1 MLVEL
6 KSSNMDKFTFVG
18 NSDVNAIETLY
29 EQFLQD
35 PTQVDESWQQ
45 FFSGFDFARANFET
59 DVPDN
64 VLKEFKVLE
73 LISAYRKCGHLFTN
87 TNPVRERRKYS
98 PTMDIENFGLEKSD
112 LESVYQA
119 GSQVG
124 IGAAKLKDIVAH
136 LEATYCE
143 SIGVEY
149 TYIRKPEEVEWLRD
163 KIESGKNRTNFSVPQ
178 KQQILK
184 KLNQAVVFEQFLDK
198 KYVGQ
203 KRFSL
208 QGAEVLIPALDSVV
222 ERGAALGVDEFIFGM
237 AHRGRLNV
245 LANIF
250 YKTYKEIFAEFES
263 KDFADEELSFD
274 GDVKYHLGYTC
285 DIKTDTGKDIKMTL
299 APNPSHLEAV
309 DPVVGGI
316 ARAKLDK
323 EYGNDGTKVCP
334 VLIHGDAAI
343 AGQGV
348 VYEVIQMAQ
357 LKGYKTGGTIH
368 IVINNQI
375 GFTTNYKDAR
385 SSTYCTD
392 IGKVTLSPVF
402 HVNGDDAEALAHA
415 VNLAMEY
422 RQKYGKDVFIDL
434 LCYRKHGHNEGDEPR
449 YTQPLLYKAI
459 SKHPDPR
466 KIYVDKLMKEGVLEQ
481 QMAKAMEQE
490 FQDELQ
496 ARILESKEI
505 EKATVTS
512 FLESYWK
519 DFRTGT
525 KADFEKSPETGVS
538 KTTLSKV
545 AKALYTEPEGLN
557 FIKKISKEFSK
568 RKAMYT
574 ENDKLDWGMA
584 ELLAY
589 GSMIM
594 DGNTVR
600 FTGQDVQRGTFS
612 HRHAVLKTEDNET
625 KYIPLNNIDPKQPG
639 KIWIYNSLLSEYG
652 VLGYEYGYSLTNP
665 NSLTIWEAQ
674 FGDFNN
680 GAQIMFDQFI
690 SAGEDKW
697 KTQSGLVM
705 LLPHG
710 YEGMGAEHSSARLE
724 RFLQLCAGLNLQIVN
739 CTTPANFFHVL
750 RRQMARDFR
759 KPLVVFTPKKLL
771 RFPACTSSVAELTK
785 GSFQEVLDD
794 PIGKA
799 AKVEKVMFMSGK
811 MYYEILEQKKTYGD
825 FENIALVRLEQL
837 SPLPVHQIKEVLK
850 KYNKAKEYFWVQ
862 EEPENMGAWSFMVR
876 KFPDVKLNY
885 IGCDESS
892 AAAAGSVK
900 RHERRITRVYDA
912 IFAQAKITKAAVEA

>member
-1 MLVEL
+1 
-6 KSSNMDKFTFVG
+6 MDKFTFVG

-35 PTQVDESWQQ
+35 PKQIDESWQQ
-45 FFSGFDFARANFET
+45 FFSGFDFAKANFEEGE
-59 DVPDN
+59 VPDN

-73 LISAYRKCGHLFTN
+73 LIESYRKCGHLFTN

-112 LESVYQA
+112 LETVFTA
-119 GSQVG
+119 GSQIG
-124 IGAAKLKDIVAH
+124 LGAAKLKDIVAH
-136 LEATYCE
+136 LEAIYCE

-149 TYIRKPEEVEWLRD
+149 TYIRKPDEVAWLKD
-163 KIESGKNRTNFSVPQ
+163 KIEGTRNKTNFSVLQ

-208 QGAEVLIPALDSVV
+208 QGAETLIPSLDSII
-222 ERGAALGVDEFIFGM
+222 ERGSELGVDEFILGM

-263 KDFADEELSFD
+263 KDFEDEELGFD

-285 DIKTDTGKDIKMTL
+285 NIKTDAGKDIKMTL

-309 DPVVGGI
+309 APVVGGI

-323 EYGNDGTKVCP
+323 TYKNDGKKVCP
-334 VLIHGDAAI
+334 VIIHGDAAI
-343 AGQGV
+343 AGQGL
-348 VYEVIQMAQ
+348 VYEVLQMAQ
-357 LKGYKTGGTIH
+357 LKGYKTGGSIH
-368 IVINNQI
+368 IVINNQV
-375 GFTTNYKDAR
+375 GFTTNYRDAR

-402 HVNGDDAEALAHA
+402 HVNGDDAEALAHTI
-415 VNLAMEY
+415 NLAMEY

-459 SKHPDPR
+459 AKHPDPR
-466 KIYVDKLMKEGVLEQ
+466 KIYVDKLMQEGLLEQ
-481 QMAKAMEQE
+481 QMAKSMEKE

-505 EKATVTS
+505 TKSTVTS
-512 FLESYWK
+512 FLEEYWK
-519 DFRTGT
+519 DFRYGT
-525 KADFEKSPETGVS
+525 AKDFEVSPNTGVS
-538 KTTLSKV
+538 KNKLDKV
-545 AKALYTEPEGLN
+545 AKAIYTEPKDFK
-557 FIKKISKEFSK
+557 FIKKISKEFKK
-568 RKAMYT
+568 REVMYT
-574 ENDKLDWGMA
+574 ESDKLDWGTA

-594 DGNTVR
+594 DGNTIR

-625 KYIPLNNIDPKQPG
+625 KYIPINNIDENQPG

-680 GAQIMFDQFI
+680 GAQIMIDQFI
-690 SAGEDKW
+690 APGEDKW

-724 RFLQLCAGLNLQIVN
+724 RFLQLCAGLNMQIVN
-739 CTTPANFFHVL
+739 CTTPANFFHVM

-759 KPLVVFTPKKLL
+759 KPLIVFTPKKLL
-771 RFPACTSSVAELTK
+771 RYPACVSSVADLTT

-794 PIGKA
+794 PEA
-799 AKVEKVMFMSGK
+799 NAEKVNKVMFMSGK
-811 MYYEILEQKKTYGD
+811 MYYEILDQQKTHGTYD
-825 FENIALVRLEQL
+825 NIALVRLEQMN
-837 SPLPVHQIKEVLK
+837 PVPVKQIKEVLK
-850 KYNKAKEYFWVQ
+850 KYNKATDYFWVQ
-862 EEPENMGAWSFMVR
+862 EEPENMGAWSFMAR

-885 IGCDESS
+885 IGRKESS
-892 AAAAGSVK
+892 APAAGSFK
-900 RHERRITRVYDA
+900 RHEKRINKVYDA
-912 IFAQAKITKAAVEA
+912 VFAQANIINIPAEA

>member
-1 MLVEL
+1 
-6 KSSNMDKFTFVG
+6 MDKFTFVG
-18 NSDVNAIETLY
+18 NSDVNAIESLY
-29 EQFLQD
+29 DQFLQD

-45 FFSGFDFARANFET
+45 FFSGFDFARANFEGE
-59 DVPDN
+59 VPDN

-73 LISAYRKCGHLFTN
+73 LIESYRKCGHLFTD

-98 PTMDIENFGLEKSD
+98 PTMDIENFDLQKSD
-112 LESVYQA
+112 LETVFTA
-119 GSQVG
+119 GNQVG
-124 IGAAKLKDIVAH
+124 IGAAKLKDIIAH
-136 LEATYCE
+136 LEAIYCE

-149 TYIRKPEEVEWLRD
+149 TYIRRPEEVAWLRE
-163 KIESGKNRTNFSVPQ
+163 KIEGTKNRTIFSIPQ

-203 KRFSL
+203 KLFSL
-208 QGAEVLIPALDSVV
+208 QGAETLIPALDSVI
-222 ERGAALGVDEFIFGM
+222 EKGAELGADEFIIGM

-250 YKTYKEIFAEFES
+250 YKTYKEIFSEFES
-263 KDFADEELSFD
+263 KDFEDEDLGFD

-285 DIKTDTGKDIKMTL
+285 DIKTDAGKAIKMTL
-299 APNPSHLEAV
+299 SPNPSHLEAV
-309 DPVVGGI
+309 APVVGGI

-323 EYGNDGTKVCP
+323 TYKGDGTKVCP
-334 VLIHGDAAI
+334 VIIHGDAAV
-343 AGQGV
+343 AGQGI
-348 VYEVIQMAQ
+348 VYELLQMAQ

-368 IVINNQI
+368 IVINNQV

-392 IGKVTLSPVF
+392 IGKVTLCPVF
-402 HVNGDDAEALAHA
+402 HVNGDDAEALAHTI
-415 VNLAMEY
+415 NLAMEY

-459 SKHPDPR
+459 ANHPDPR
-466 KIYVDKLMKEGVLEQ
+466 KIYVEKLMQEGVLEQ
-481 QMAKAMEQE
+481 QMAKSMEKE

-496 ARILESKEI
+496 SRILESKEI
-505 EKATVTS
+505 KKSKVTS
-512 FLESYWK
+512 FLEEYWE
-519 DFRTGT
+519 DFRYGT
-525 KADFEKSPETGVS
+525 ALDFEKSPETGVA
-538 KTTLSKV
+538 KTELAKV
-545 AKALYTEPEGLN
+545 AKAIYTEPKGLN
-557 FIKKISKEFSK
+557 FIKKISKEFKK
-568 RKAMYT
+568 RETMFT
-574 ENDKLDWGMA
+574 ESDKLDWGMA

-589 GSMIM
+589 GTMIM
-594 DGNTVR
+594 DGNTIR

-625 KYIPLNNIDPKQPG
+625 KYIPLNNIDKEQPG

-680 GAQIMFDQFI
+680 GAQIMIDQFI
-690 SAGEDKW
+690 APGEDKW

-739 CTTPANFFHVL
+739 CTTPANFFHVM

-759 KPLVVFTPKKLL
+759 KPLIVFTPKKLL
-771 RFPACTSSVAELTK
+771 RYPACVSSVAELTS

-794 PIGKA
+794 PSAKA
-799 AKVEKVMFMSGK
+799 SKVEKVMFMSGK
-811 MYYEILEQKKTYGD
+811 MYYEILDQQKTYGEYD
-825 FENIALVRLEQL
+825 NIALVRLEQMN
-837 SPLPVHQIKEVLK
+837 PLPVKQIQAVLK
-850 KYNKAKEYFWVQ
+850 KYNNAKDHFWVQ
-862 EEPENMGAWSFMVR
+862 EEPENMGAWGFMAM
-876 KFPDVKLNY
+876 KFPDVKLKY
-885 IGCDESS
+885 IGRAESS
-892 AAAAGSVK
+892 APAAGSFK
-900 RHERRITRVYDA
+900 RHERRINKVYDA
-912 IFAQAKITKAAVEA
+912 IFAEAKIIKATVEA

>member
-1 MLVEL
+1 
-6 KSSNMDKFTFVG
+6 MDKFTFVG
-18 NSDVNAIETLY
+18 NGDVNAVESLY
-29 EQFLQD
+29 EQFLSD
-35 PTQVDESWQQ
+35 PNQVDETWQQ
-45 FFSGFDFARANFET
+45 FFAGFDFAKANY
-59 DVPDN
+59 DVEGDLPEN
-64 VLKEFKVLE
+64 VLKEFKVIE
-73 LISAYRKCGHLFTN
+73 MIEAYRKCGHLFTE
-87 TNPVRERRKYS
+87 TNPVRVRRKYT
-98 PTMDIENFGLEKSD
+98 PTLDLENFGLEKSD
-112 LESVYQA
+112 LELQFQA
-119 GSQVG
+119 GSRIG
-124 IGAAKLKDIVAH
+124 IGTAKLKDILAH
-136 LEATYCE
+136 LDATYCE

-149 TYIRKPEEVEWLRD
+149 TYIRKPEEVEWLQS
-163 KIESGKNRTNFSVPQ
+163 KIETGQNRTKFTVDQ

-208 QGAEVLIPALDSVV
+208 QGAEILIPALDSVV
-222 ERGAALGVDEFIFGM
+222 ETGAKLGVDEFIFGM

-250 YKTYKEIFAEFES
+250 YKTYKEIFSEIEGRDFE
-263 KDFADEELSFD
+263 DEDLGFD

-285 DIKTDTGKDIKMTL
+285 DIKTDSGKDIKMTL

-323 EYGNDGTKVCP
+323 EYANENTKVCP

-343 AGQGV
+343 AGQGI
-348 VYEVIQMAQ
+348 VYEYLQMAQ

-368 IVINNQI
+368 IVINNQV
-375 GFTTNYKDAR
+375 GFTTNYRDGR

-402 HVNGDDAEALAHA
+402 HVNGDDAEALAHTI
-415 VNLAMEY
+415 NLAMEY
-422 RQKYGKDVFIDL
+422 RQRYGKDVFIDL

-459 SKHPDPR
+459 AKHPDPR
-466 KIYVDKLMKEGVLEQ
+466 KIYVDKLMSEGVVEQ
-481 QMAKAMEQE
+481 QMAKKMEKE

-505 EKATVTS
+505 KKAKVTS
-512 FLESYWK
+512 FLEDYWK
-519 DFRTGT
+519 DFRSATE
-525 KADFEKSPETGVS
+525 ADFEKSPATGVN
-538 KTTLSKV
+538 KKELLKV
-545 AKALYTEPEGLN
+545 AKAIYTQPEDLN
-557 FIKKISKEFSK
+557 FIRKIQKEFAK
-568 RKAMYT
+568 RKAMIEDT
-574 ENDKLDWGMA
+574 NKLDWGMA

-589 GSMIM
+589 GSLINE
-594 DGNTVR
+594 GNTVR

-625 KYIPLNNIDPKQPG
+625 KYIPLNNIPSNKGG

-680 GAQIMFDQFI
+680 GAQIMIDQFI
-690 SAGEDKW
+690 AAGEDKW

-739 CTTPANFFHVL
+739 ATTPANFFHVL
-750 RRQMARDFR
+750 RRQMVRDFR
-759 KPLVVFTPKKLL
+759 KPLIAFTPKKLL
-771 RFPACTSSVAELTK
+771 RFPACVSSFEEFTK
-785 GSFQEVLDD
+785 GSFQEVIDD
-794 PIGKA
+794 PQNKDPQNVDTI
-799 AKVEKVMFMSGK
+799 MFTSGK
-811 MYYEILEQKKTYGD
+811 MYYEILDQQKNYSELD
-825 FENIALVRLEQL
+825 NVALVRIEQI
-837 SPLPVHQIKEVLK
+837 SPLPVKQIKGILK
-850 KYNKAKEYFWVQ
+850 KYAGAKDYFWVQ
-862 EEPENMGAWSFMVR
+862 EEPENMGAWGYMLR
-876 KFPDVKLNY
+876 KFPDVKLEY
-885 IGCDESS
+885 IGRRESS
-892 AAAAGSVK
+892 APAAGSFK
-900 RHERRITRVYDA
+900 RHEIRVNKVYEQ
-912 IFAQAKITKAAVEA
+912 IFSHAKPLVTK

>member
-1 MLVEL
+1 
-6 KSSNMDKFTFVG
+6 MDKFTFVG
-18 NSDVNAIETLY
+18 NADVNAVSALY

-35 PTQVDESWQQ
+35 PNQVDETWQQ
-45 FFSGFDFARANFET
+45 FFAGFDFAKENFDS
-59 DVPDN
+59 DVPEN

-73 LISAYRKCGHLFTN
+73 LIGSYRKCGHLFTD

-98 PTMDIENFGLEKSD
+98 PTMDIENFGLEKTD

-119 GSQVG
+119 GSQIG
-124 IGAAKLKDIVAH
+124 IGAAKLKDIIAH
-136 LEATYCE
+136 LEAIYCE

-149 TYIRKPEEVEWLRD
+149 TYIRKPEEVEWLRG
-163 KIESGKNRTNFSVPQ
+163 KIESGKNRTQFSLPQ

-208 QGAEVLIPALDSVV
+208 QGAEVLIPALDSIV
-222 ERGAALGVDEFIFGM
+222 EKGAELGVDEFIFGM

-250 YKTYKEIFAEFES
+250 YKTYKEIFSEIEG
-263 KDFADEELSFD
+263 KDFEDEPLGFD

-285 DIKTDTGKDIKMTL
+285 GIKTDAGKDIKMTL

-309 DPVVGGI
+309 DPVVLGI

-323 EYGNDGTKVCP
+323 EYANDGKKVCP
-334 VLIHGDAAI
+334 VMIHGDAAI
-343 AGQGV
+343 AGQGI

-368 IVINNQI
+368 IVINNQV
-375 GFTTNYKDAR
+375 GFTTNYRDAR

-402 HVNGDDAEALAHA
+402 HVNGDDAEALAHTI
-415 VNLAMEY
+415 NLAMEY

-466 KIYVDKLMKEGVLEQ
+466 KIYVEKLMSEGVLEQ
-481 QMAKAMEQE
+481 QMAKEMEKE

-496 ARILESKEI
+496 ARILESKQI
-505 EKATVTS
+505 TKATVTS
-512 FLESYWK
+512 FLKEYWEDYRYGTDE
-519 DFRTGT
+519 DFI
-525 KADFEKSPETGVS
+525 KSPETGVA
-538 KTTLSKV
+538 KEALLKV
-545 AKALYTEPEGLN
+545 AKAIYTQPKDLK
-557 FIKKISKEFSK
+557 FIRKVEKEFAK
-568 RKAMYT
+568 REAMIT
-574 ENDKLDWGMA
+574 DSNKLDWGMA

-589 GSMIM
+589 GTLINE
-594 DGNTVR
+594 GNTIR

-612 HRHAVLKTEDNET
+612 HRHAVLKTENDET
-625 KYIPLNNIDPKQPG
+625 KYIPLNNIPSDKGG

-665 NSLTIWEAQ
+665 NALTIWEAQ

-680 GAQIMFDQFI
+680 GAQIMIDQFI
-690 SAGEDKW
+690 VAGEDKW

-705 LLPHG
+705 LMPHG
-710 YEGMGAEHSSARLE
+710 YEGQGAEHSSARLE
-724 RFLQLCAGLNLQIVN
+724 RFLQLSAGSNIQIVN
-739 CTTPANFFHVL
+739 CTTPANFYHVL
-750 RRQMARDFR
+750 RRQMVRDFR
-759 KPLVVFTPKKLL
+759 KPLMVFTPKKLL
-771 RFPACTSSVAELTK
+771 RYPACVSTIEDLTE
-785 GSFQEVLDD
+785 GSFQEVIDD
-794 PIGKA
+794 PENKDVKNIDT
-799 AKVEKVMFMSGK
+799 VMFMSGK
-811 MYYEILEQKKTYGD
+811 MYYEILAEQ
-825 FENIALVRLEQL
+825 ENYSSMDNVALVRIEQMN
-837 SPLPVHQIKEVLK
+837 PLPVTQINEVLK
-850 KYNKAKEYFWVQ
+850 KYNKAEKHFWVQ
-862 EEPENMGAWSFMVR
+862 EEPENMGAWGFMLR
-876 KFPDVKLNY
+876 KFPVRLDY
-885 IGCDESS
+885 IGRLESS
-892 AAAAGSVK
+892 APAAGSKK
-900 RHERRITRVYDA
+900 RHEKRLKILWDQV
-912 IFAQAKITKAAVEA
+912 FAHAKSAVAK

>member
-1 MLVEL
+1 
-6 KSSNMDKFTFVG
+6 MDKFTFVG
-18 NSDVNAIETLY
+18 NADVNAVSALY

-35 PTQVDESWQQ
+35 PNQVDETWQQ
-45 FFSGFDFARANFET
+45 FFAGFDFAKENFDS
-59 DVPDN
+59 DVPEN

-73 LISAYRKCGHLFTN
+73 LIGAYRKCGHLFTD

-98 PTMDIENFGLEKSD
+98 PTMDIENFGLEKTD

-119 GSQVG
+119 GSQIGV
-124 IGAAKLKDIVAH
+124 GAAKLKDIIAH
-136 LEATYCE
+136 LEAIYCE

-149 TYIRKPEEVEWLRD
+149 TYIRKPEEVEWLRG
-163 KIESGKNRTNFSVPQ
+163 KIESGKNRTQFSLSQ

-208 QGAEVLIPALDSVV
+208 QGAEVLIPALDSIV
-222 ERGAALGVDEFIFGM
+222 EKGAELGVDEFIFGM

-250 YKTYKEIFAEFES
+250 YKTYKEIFAEFAS
-263 KDFADEELSFD
+263 KDFEDEDLGFD

-285 DIKTDTGKDIKMTL
+285 DIKTDAGKDIKMTL

-334 VLIHGDAAI
+334 VMIHGDAAI
-343 AGQGV
+343 AGQGI

-368 IVINNQI
+368 IVINNQV
-375 GFTTNYKDAR
+375 GFTTNYRDAR

-402 HVNGDDAEALAHA
+402 HVNGDDAEALAHTI
-415 VNLAMEY
+415 NLAMEY
-422 RQKYGKDVFIDL
+422 RQRYGKDVFIDL
-434 LCYRKHGHNEGDEPR
+434 LCYRKHCHNEGDEPR
-449 YTQPLLYKAI
+449 YTQPLMYKAI
-459 SKHPDPR
+459 ANHPDPR
-466 KIYVDKLMKEGVLEQ
+466 KIYVDKLMQEGVLEQ
-481 QMAKAMEQE
+481 QLAKSMEKE

-505 EKATVTS
+505 EKSKVTS

-519 DFRTGT
+519 DFRHGT
-525 KADFEKSPETGVS
+525 AADFDQSPETGVS
-538 KTTLSKV
+538 RDELSKV
-545 AKALYTEPEGLN
+545 AEALYTQPEGLK
-557 FIKKISKEFSK
+557 FIKKITKEFDK
-568 RKAMYT
+568 RKGMFVT
-574 ENDKLDWGMA
+574 TDKLDWGMA

-589 GSMIM
+589 GTMIM
-594 DGNTVR
+594 DGNTIR

-625 KYIPLNNIDPKQPG
+625 KYIPLNNIDPNQPG

-652 VLGYEYGYSLTNP
+652 VLGYEYGYSLTDP

-680 GAQIMFDQFI
+680 GAQIMIDQFI
-690 SAGEDKW
+690 APGEDKW

-724 RFLQLCAGLNLQIVN
+724 RFLQLCAGQNLQIVN
-739 CTTPANFFHVL
+739 CTTPANFFHVM

-759 KPLVVFTPKKLL
+759 KPLIVFTPKKLL
-771 RFPACTSSVAELTK
+771 RFPSCVSSVEELTK
-785 GSFQEVLDD
+785 GSFQEVIDD
-794 PIGKA
+794 PA
-799 AKVEKVMFMSGK
+799 ADAKKVDKVMFTSGK
-811 MYYEILEQKKTYGD
+811 MYYEILDQQENYGKY
-825 FENIALVRLEQL
+825 ENIALVRLEQMN
-837 SPLPVHQIKEVLK
+837 PVPVNQIRTVLK
-850 KYNKAKEYFWVQ
+850 KYSNAKDYFWVQ
-862 EEPENMGAWSFMVR
+862 EEPENMGAWGFMSR

-885 IGCDESS
+885 IGRPESS
-892 AAAAGSVK
+892 APAAGSFK
-900 RHERRITRVYDA
+900 RHERRVNKVYDA
-912 IFAQAKITKAAVEA
+912 IFAQANLVRNPVEA